1 MATYTIREVAQRFH
15 VQTSTLRYYEDQ
27 GLLCDVERDD
37 AGRRVYT
44 DSHIGRLEAIACFK
58 HAGMSIDELKR
69 FFAYEKDERAHIA
82 DMLELLESRH
92 QAILKQRPRWKRRT
106 CMCCAN
112 CTCIAIFSTAS
123 KRGRHTRIGRIM
135 MARIFAPT
143 ISEVRWTDEDQ

>member
-92 QAILKQRPRWKRRT
+92 QAILKQRAALEAEIRQHGDALLQYRLRGT
-106 CMCCAN
+106 
-112 CTCIAIFSTAS
+112 
-123 KRGRHTRIGRIM
+123 KRGEMSSIG
-135 MARIFAPT
+135 AHKNLVAKA
-143 ISEVRWTDEDQ
+143 SEAMPAVTG

>member
-92 QAILKQRPRWKRRT
+92 QAILKQRAALEAEISQHGDVLLRYR
-106 CMCCAN
+106 
-112 CTCIAIFSTAS
+112 
-123 KRGRHTRIGRIM
+123 KRGSQGNRGGVD
-135 MARIFAPT
+135 AF
-143 ISEVRWTDEDQ
+143 

>member
-27 GLLCDVERDD
+27 GLLCNVERDD

-44 DSHIGRLEAIACFK
+44 DAHIGRLKAIACFK

-92 QAILKQRPRWKRRT
+92 HAILEQREAQYRNRRAVPGLGELRWQGFSRRR
-106 CMCCAN
+106 
-112 CTCIAIFSTAS
+112 SV
-123 KRGRHTRIGRIM
+123 K
-135 MARIFAPT
+135 
-143 ISEVRWTDEDQ
+143 ISDD

>member
-1 MATYTIREVAQRFH
+1 MATYTIREVARRFH

-27 GLLCDVERDD
+27 GLLRNVERDD

-44 DSHIGRLEAIACFK
+44 DAHIGRLKAIVCFK

-92 QAILKQRPRWKRRT
+92 HAILEQRAALEEAYMHVLRKLHLYRDIQRSIEIGEPYPDW
-106 CMCCAN
+106 AN
-112 CTCIAIFSTAS
+112 YDGKDFRAYD
-123 KRGRHTRIGRIM
+123 R
-135 MARIFAPT
+135 
-143 ISEVRWTDEDQ
+143 

>member
-58 HAGMSIDELKR
+58 HAGMS
-69 FFAYEKDERAHIA
+69 
-82 DMLELLESRH
+82 
-92 QAILKQRPRWKRRT
+92 
-106 CMCCAN
+106 MCCAN

>member
-27 GLLCDVERDD
+27 GLLCNVERDD

-44 DSHIGRLEAIACFK
+44 DAHIGRLKAIACFK

-92 QAILKQRPRWKRRT
+92 HAILEQRDALEEAYMR
-106 CMCCAN
+106 CAS
-112 CTCIAIFSTAS
+112 CTCTAIFSAVSKPAS
-123 KRGRHTRIGRIM
+123 RTRIGRTT

-143 ISEVRWTDEDQ
+143 IGED

>member
-27 GLLCDVERDD
+27 GLLCNVERDD

-44 DSHIGRLEAIACFK
+44 DAHIGRLKAIACFK

-82 DMLELLESRH
+82 DMLELLE
-92 QAILKQRPRWKRRT
+92 
-106 CMCCAN
+106 
-112 CTCIAIFSTAS
+112 
-123 KRGRHTRIGRIM
+123 
-135 MARIFAPT
+135 
-143 ISEVRWTDEDQ
+143 

>member
-69 FFAYEKDERAHIA
+69 FFAYEKDERAQIVGIA
-82 DMLELLESRH
+82 ASSDFETAGRAGRGVHACVAQTALVPRHSTQHRNGGAIPGLGEL
-92 QAILKQRPRWKRRT
+92 
-106 CMCCAN
+106 
-112 CTCIAIFSTAS
+112 
-123 KRGRHTRIGRIM
+123 
-135 MARIFAPT
+135 
-143 ISEVRWTDEDQ
+143 

>member
-58 HAGMSIDELKR
+58 HAGMSIDELKT
-69 FFAYEKDERAHIA
+69 
-82 DMLELLESRH
+82 LLRIRKKTSVRT
-92 QAILKQRPRWKRRT
+92 LRT
-106 CMCCAN
+106 CWN
-112 CTCIAIFSTAS
+112 CWNRGI
-123 KRGRHTRIGRIM
+123 KR
-135 MARIFAPT
+135 F
-143 ISEVRWTDEDQ
+143 

>member
-69 FFAYEKDERAHIA
+69 FFAYEKTSVRT
-82 DMLELLESRH
+82 L
-92 QAILKQRPRWKRRT
+92 RT
-106 CMCCAN
+106 CWN
-112 CTCIAIFSTAS
+112 CWNRGI
-123 KRGRHTRIGRIM
+123 KR
-135 MARIFAPT
+135 F
-143 ISEVRWTDEDQ
+143 